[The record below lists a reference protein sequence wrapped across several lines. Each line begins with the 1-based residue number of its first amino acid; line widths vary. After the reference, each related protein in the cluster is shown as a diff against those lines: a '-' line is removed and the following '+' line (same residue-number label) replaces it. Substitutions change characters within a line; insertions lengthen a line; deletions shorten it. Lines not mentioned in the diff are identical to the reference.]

1 MYKSRT
7 KTTQDST
14 DDISPSMVLNM
25 SASKEPLD
33 TMAEKDIGTTVI
45 PEQNNNFAST
55 TAPILIVD
63 AQNSKEVE
71 ELDADTNT
79 DPKEKAPE
87 PTEDDDNKEEIM
99 NNNNLTETIDDSTV
113 KEYSNNSNNTRTL
126 TQQCSLVA
134 PSEVQ
139 VSVSPALTAE
149 PVLTPSGKFFNFHLT
164 TFSK

>member
-14 DDISPSMVLNM
+14 DDISPSAVLNV

-33 TMAEKDIGTTVI
+33 TMAEKDIGTAI
-45 PEQNNNFAST
+45 LPEQNNNFAT
-55 TAPILIVD
+55 NTPPIPITDV
-63 AQNSKEVE
+63 QTSKEDE
-71 ELDADTNT
+71 DEDAETNPE
-79 DPKEKAPE
+79 PKEQTDE
-87 PTEDDDNKEEIM
+87 DDNKEEVM
-99 NNNNLTETIDDSTV
+99 NNNNLTDAIDDCTV

-149 PVLTPSGKFFNFHLT
+149 PVLTPSGNFPI
-164 TFSK
+164 